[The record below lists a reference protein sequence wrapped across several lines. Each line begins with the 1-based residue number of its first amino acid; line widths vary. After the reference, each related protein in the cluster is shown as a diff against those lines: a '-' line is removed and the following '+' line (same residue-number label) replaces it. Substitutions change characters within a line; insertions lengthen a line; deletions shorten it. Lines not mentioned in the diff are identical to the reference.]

1 MNINEIDKF
10 RNDFFDKVIKDAKEK
25 ENAKKLAQ
33 KNCFHKYIIMDPV
46 AAVAASGYQ
55 ERTCSKCEHSA
66 IKSVRVWQGSC
77 NGRSECTIA

>member
-10 RNDFFDKVIKDAKEK
+10 RADFFDKVIKDAKEK

-33 KNCFHKYIIMDPV
+33 KNCFHTYTVMGHITNT
-46 AAVAASGYQ
+46 SYQ

-66 IKSVRVWQGSC
+66 IKSVRVWQGINS
-77 NGRSECTIA
+77 RSECIIA

>member
-10 RNDFFDKVIKDAKEK
+10 RNDFLDTIIKDAKEK

-33 KNCFHKYIIMDPV
+33 KNCFHKYTITGPKTP
-46 AAVAASGYQ
+46 SGYQ

-66 IKSVRVWQGSC
+66 IKSVKVWQGISRR
-77 NGRSECTIA
+77 GSECIIA

>member
-10 RNDFFDKVIKDAKEK
+10 RADFFDKVIKDAKEK

-33 KNCFHKYIIMDPV
+33 KNCFHKYTITGPISQ
-46 AAVAASGYQ
+46 SGYQ

-66 IKSVRVWQGSC
+66 IKSVRVWQGI
-77 NGRSECTIA
+77 NGRSECIIA

>member
-33 KNCFHKYIIMDPV
+33 KNCFHKYTITNPV
-46 AAVAASGYQ
+46 AAVTPSGYQ

-66 IKSVRVWQGSC
+66 IKSIRVWQGSS
-77 NGRSECTIA
+77 NGRSECIIA

>member
-33 KNCFHKYIIMDPV
+33 KNCFHKYTITGPV
-46 AAVAASGYQ
+46 AAVAPSGYQ
-55 ERTCSKCEHSA
+55 ERICSKCEHSA
-66 IKSVRVWQGSC
+66 IKSIRVWQGSS
-77 NGRSECTIA
+77 NGRSECIIA